1 MNLNQWAIK
10 HGVPHAALEELRQIM
25 GVGDEPV
32 EPGEGLS
39 EAANQANIRL
49 EASRKGLRLW
59 RNNVGVLM
67 NEDGV
72 PVRYGLCN
80 ESKRMNEVVK
90 SSDLIGIRKV
100 LITLDMVGNT
110 IGQFVAR
117 EVKESVWHYTGTE
130 HEVAQLNFIQL
141 VNSYGGDARFANREG
156 TL

>member
-10 HGVPHAALEELRQIM
+10 HGVPHAALEELRQSM
-25 GVGDEPV
+25 GVGDDTV
-32 EPGEGLS
+32 EPGVGLS

-90 SSDLIGIRKV
+90 SSDLVGIRKV
-100 LITLDMVGNT
+100 LITQDMVGNT

-117 EVKESVWHYTGTE
+117 EVKESPWHYTATE
-130 HEVAQLNFIQL
+130 HEVAQLNFIEL
-141 VNSYGGDARFANREG
+141 INSYGGDARFANREG